1 MLCTSTFLKVGARC
15 ARTSAVSRR
24 GMGYVVVGDH
34 SAFNKLEAAEDRK
47 KVFYFTATWCPP
59 CRMIAPI
66 FEKMAAEHPDID
78 FCKVDVDDVP
88 EAAAA
93 YSVSGVP
100 TFSFLQGKDKVNE
113 IVGADEGAIRRGVA
127 ALEGL

>member
-1 MLCTSTFLKVGARC
+1 MIGMHTGLRLGARC
-15 ARTSAVSRR
+15 TRAVAPSSR
-24 GMGYVVVGDH
+24 GMAFVVVGDN
-34 SAFNKLEAAEDRK
+34 SAFTKLESAADRK

-59 CRMIAPI
+59 CRMIGPI
-66 FEKMAAEHPDID
+66 FEKMATEHPDID

-88 EAAAA
+88 EAAAS

-100 TFSFLQGKDKVNE
+100 TFSFLQGTDKVNE
-113 IVGADEGAIRRGVA
+113 IVGADEGAIKRAVL